1 MSLAID
7 ETAVARRNS
16 ITELCAAFE
25 QSADEVKTAFALIVS
40 AQDRL
45 THFFGDESA
54 SYRFRI
60 LSESRH
66 SRHPDPTD
74 SGATIKELSREV
86 WAALVQR
93 LELRKMM
100 SLKRIAELD
109 KQLESGEDLPE
120 LTASNVLAMLE
131 TTLNSA
137 GQMLE
142 EKVLECYEMLRPCG
156 WSLKDYKTNQK
167 SAEAGVGQK
176 VIMTWAVRRSYSNKG
191 NFEAQYGGTR
201 DKLRALDQVFH
212 LLDGK
217 PQANGSWAG
226 ELCDAIREQTGNG
239 KNSFETQYFRGRCFA
254 NNNLHLEFKRD
265 DLVGKFNLI
274 AGGSRLNN
282 VNS

>member
-1 MSLAID
+1 MNDTTDI
-7 ETAVARRNS
+7 ARRNS

-25 QSADEVKTAFALIVS
+25 QSSEQIKTAFALILE
-40 AQDRL
+40 AQNRL
-45 THFFGDESA
+45 SHFFQGNSCSFAVLENHRHARSPDLEKPDE
-54 SYRFRI
+54 
-60 LSESRH
+60 
-66 SRHPDPTD
+66 
-74 SGATIKELSREV
+74 TIRELSRSV
-86 WAALVQR
+86 WSSLVSR

-109 KQLESGEDLPE
+109 KQLETGEDLPP

-156 WSLKDYKTNQK
+156 WSLRDYKTNQK
-167 SAEAGVGQK
+167 SAQAGVGHK
-176 VIMTWAVRRSYSNKG
+176 VIMAWTVRRSYSSNG
-191 NFEAQYGGTR
+191 GFEVQYGGSQ

-226 ELCDAIREQTGNG
+226 ELCDAIRAQTVGG
-239 KNSFETQYFRGRCFA
+239 KNAFETQYFRGRCFA
-254 NNNLHLEFKRD
+254 NNNLHLEFKRE

-274 AGGSRLNN
+274 AGGARLNN
-282 VNS
+282 AKESSQ